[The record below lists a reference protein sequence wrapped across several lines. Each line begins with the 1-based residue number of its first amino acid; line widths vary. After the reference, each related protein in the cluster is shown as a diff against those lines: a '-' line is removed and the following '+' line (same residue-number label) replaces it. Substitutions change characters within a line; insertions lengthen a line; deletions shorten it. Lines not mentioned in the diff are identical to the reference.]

1 MIRKAKIRSKI
12 TPSGE
17 SEVLV
22 LLPGQNF
29 GCTVKGPP
37 WRTHQRGM
45 WSYQMW
51 SHIGSEWMQLRI
63 YHEFPISSVII
74 LSKNRGPKPA
84 LAVEFRGMFLM
95 IKWESLRWPCI
106 SMFTEWD
113 PEYQWGC
120 KSHKS
125 IWHLKDMQ
133 RKTLHKLLLHATKVY
148 KEVRRLR
155 SQ

>member
-1 MIRKAKIRSKI
+1 MIRKARIRSKI

-29 GCTVKGPP
+29 GCTVKGIP
-37 WRTHQRGM
+37 WRIHQRGM

-95 IKWESLRWPCI
+95 IKWNHCGDRVSLCSQNGI
-106 SMFTEWD
+106 QSINEATNLINQSDILKTCKEKHFTNYSSM
-113 PEYQWGC
+113 
-120 KSHKS
+120 
-125 IWHLKDMQ
+125 LQ
-133 RKTLHKLLLHATKVY
+133 RSTR
-148 KEVRRLR
+148 E
-155 SQ
+155 